1 MRESCAIPR
10 KADAMRFSA
19 VMTVAFLATCASMS
33 PACADVSVTFV
44 NSYYYT
50 AVEQDKRQA
59 VLDDLR
65 KTLEDLGAR
74 LTSGNDL
81 KIELFS
87 YVPMDITTGK
97 GATKPTQMDIQ
108 YTLRQSGKPILH
120 DRETIT
126 DVNYVDKPA
135 AVEKKGE
142 GGEHGSKKDDPI
154 APEKAMLRDWFMQRF
169 AAYIVPAA
177 Q

>member
-1 MRESCAIPR
+1 
-10 KADAMRFSA
+10 
-19 VMTVAFLATCASMS
+19 V
-33 PACADVSVTFV
+33 
-44 NSYYYT
+44 
-50 AVEQDKRQA
+50 

-81 KIELFS
+81 KIEFFS

-108 YTLRQSGKPILH
+108 YTLRQSGKPVLH

-126 DVNYVDKPA
+126 DVNYVDKPV
-135 AVEKKGE
+135 VEKKGE